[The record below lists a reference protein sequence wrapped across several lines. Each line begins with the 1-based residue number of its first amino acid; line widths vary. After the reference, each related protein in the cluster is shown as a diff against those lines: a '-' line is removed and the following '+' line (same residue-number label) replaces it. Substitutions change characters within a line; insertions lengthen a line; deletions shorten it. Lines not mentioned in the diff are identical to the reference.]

1 MNAPLDAGSFAEA
14 AARVARRLVVVDA
27 GALLS
32 RSAGP
37 VFAGAA
43 GAWLVLRRVG
53 VRDPGWLAAA
63 LIVGWLA
70 VVALVA
76 WTRRRG
82 SFEALA
88 AWDRTAG
95 RREMFAS
102 AWFFERSGA
111 AESGAALHLATA
123 RAVLDRERAG
133 LRRAF
138 PLRLRVWA
146 WLAPLAFAVFA
157 FSGWLRLPI
166 SAENR
171 ALSADARGQ
180 TARIGAELA
189 KLAAALE
196 PLKGLSDEER
206 KRLQH
211 LQSELEDAAKKLDRA
226 ETPRD
231 LLEELERRARDAEK
245 LAEQLRA
252 DDPGALSSP
261 LLSELESNADTAELG
276 NALRAE
282 DLGRVAEE
290 ARLLQARLGSRK
302 PTLEEQKRLEEA
314 LKRATEAMNDKDRK
328 SKVGEKLEEARKQL
342 ADGKR
347 ERAAEQFGELA
358 DRFATAAQRQQAQ
371 KQLRELA
378 QNFRGAGGQI
388 LGGQNL
394 QRLAPAPPAGT
405 ALLPG
410 LPPPAD
416 QMPPGGAP
424 PAGAGGPL
432 ALFPA
437 PGEPP
442 PGAPRSALLFPVPG
456 TGKTPGG
463 LSIPLPGEGENP
475 GGAPDG
481 VLAFPIP
488 GEGAGAGGLIARA
501 VPGAV
506 EGAPGGSAAGRG
518 TAPLGADPTKPL
530 EAKQTGVVAPT
541 PGAEGP
547 SEMRSVAGQSH
558 REQATRARSEMA
570 KEFLKGEEAALA
582 DEPLPLSRRAQ
593 VLLYFT
599 ALRQQLEHQP

>member
-1 MNAPLDAGSFAEA
+1 MSAPLDAGSFSEA
-14 AARVARRLVVVDA
+14 AARVARRLVVVDV
-27 GALLS
+27 GALLG
-32 RSAGP
+32 RSAGL
-37 VFAGAA
+37 VFAAAA

-53 VRDPGWLAAA
+53 VRDPGWWAAA
-63 LIVGWLA
+63 LIVAWLA
-70 VVALVA
+70 VVGVIA

-82 SFEALA
+82 PFEALA

-111 AESGAALHLATA
+111 ADSGAVLHLATA
-123 RAVLDRERAG
+123 RAVLDRESAG

-157 FSGWLRLPI
+157 FSGWLRLPV
-166 SAENR
+166 SSENR
-171 ALSADARGQ
+171 ALSAEARGQ
-180 TARIGAELA
+180 TTRIGAELA

-196 PLKGLSDEER
+196 PLKGLSAEER

-290 ARLLQARLGSRK
+290 ARLLQARLGHQK

-347 ERAAEQFGELA
+347 ERAAEQFGDLA

-410 LPPPAD
+410 LPQPPPG
-416 QMPPGGAP
+416 QLPPGGAP

-442 PGAPRSALLFPVPG
+442 PGAPRGTLLFPVPG
-456 TGKTPGG
+456 TGKAPGG

-475 GGAPDG
+475 GGEPGG

-488 GEGAGAGGLIARA
+488 GAGAGGAIAA
-501 VPGAV
+501 IPD
-506 EGAPGGSAAGRG
+506 GAPGGSTAGRG
-518 TAPLGADPTKPL
+518 TAPLGGDPTKPL
-530 EAKQTGVVAPT
+530 EAQQTGVVAPT

-558 REQATRARSEMA
+558 REQASRARTEMA
-570 KEFLKGEEAALA
+570 KEFLKVEEAALA